1 MAAAFEPLPGV
12 TGVRILGAAVAGLGG
27 VAMAM
32 GDPVSFEIGGG
43 PARQQV
49 SIVCARQLEARWGYV

>member
-1 MAAAFEPLPGV
+1 V